1 MSPERYR
8 LSFTTGGLFLQE
20 SALVTSRYREL
31 RDWKATRDAVRRG
44 NLLQVRTAAASL
56 RISKEIIAR
65 LEHLSEAELECLL
78 DGSEHDR
85 AYLLWSAVCRRYA
98 FIRDFATEVLRE
110 HYLTL
115 RRELPLSEF
124 NAFFHRKSAEQDAIE
139 NTAAST
145 QAKLRQNLYRMMRE
159 ADLLS
164 DQYVIQPAM
173 LSPGL
178 AKLLAGQDRNNLNV
192 FPLTD
197 TDITRLLQ

>member
-20 SALVTSRYREL
+20 SVLVTSRYREL
-31 RDWKATRDAVRRG
+31 HDWKATRDEVRSG

-65 LEHLSEAELECLL
+65 LEHLSEAELVRLL
-78 DGSEHDR
+78 DGSERER

-139 NTAAST
+139 STAVST

-173 LSPGL
+173 LTPGL
-178 AKLLAGQDRNNLNV
+178 AKLLARQDQTDLNV
-192 FPLTD
+192 FPLAD
-197 TDITRLLQ
+197 TDIKRLLQ

>member
-31 RDWKATRDAVRRG
+31 RDWKATRDAVRTG

-65 LEHLSEAELECLL
+65 LEHLSEDELDCLM
-78 DGSEHDR
+78 DGSERER
-85 AYLLWSAVCRRYA
+85 AYVLWSAVCRRYA

-110 HYLTL
+110 HYMAL

-139 NTAAST
+139 NTAVST

-159 ADLLS
+159 ADLVS
-164 DQYVIQPAM
+164 RQYVIQPAVIT
-173 LSPGL
+173 PEL
-178 AKLLAGQDRNNLNV
+178 AKLLARKAKSNLNI

-197 TDITRLLQ
+197 IDIARLLQ